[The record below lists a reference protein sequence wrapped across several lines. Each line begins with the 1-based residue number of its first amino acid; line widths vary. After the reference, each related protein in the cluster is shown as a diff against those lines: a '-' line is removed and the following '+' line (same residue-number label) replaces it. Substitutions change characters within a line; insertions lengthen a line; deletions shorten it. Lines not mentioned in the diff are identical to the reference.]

1 MKRAAVVL
9 CLIFAVGTALG
20 VVGSLNAQEPSLK
33 RTEVLRVDMAGM
45 EGKEAH
51 MWVAEIAPGAETAK
65 HSHPTPRFV
74 YVIEGSVTV
83 EFEGGSPEVFKAGE
97 GFQEMPGVEHTFR
110 NASTSEAA
118 KALGFQIAG
127 SGQPLQ
133 Y

>member
-1 MKRAAVVL
+1 MKRNTVIL
-9 CLIFAVGTALG
+9 CLLVVVGTAFG
-20 VVGSLNAQEPSLK
+20 VVAILNAQEPALK
-33 RTEVLRVDMAGM
+33 RIEVLRVDVAGM

-51 MWVAEIAPGAETAK
+51 MWVAEIAPGAATAK
-65 HSHPTPRFV
+65 HTHPTPRFV
-74 YVIEGSVTV
+74 YVMEGSVTV

-127 SGQPLQ
+127 KGQPLQ